1 MEIFLVVTRST
12 DGQDQYVFSSP
23 KAAFSY
29 ANNYK
34 HQQRPKILEMPVI
47 GDLEDPATVYTVS
60 WHDRTNDTMNVESV
74 FGNYMEAKRA
84 VGTQGRVLRR
94 EIRST

>member
-1 MEIFLVVTRST
+1 MEIFLVVTRSA
-12 DGQDQYVFSSP
+12 DWQDQYVFSSP

-29 ANNYK
+29 AKNHE

-74 FGNYMEAKRA
+74 FGSYMEAKRA
-84 VGTQGRVLRR
+84 VGSQGRVLRR
-94 EIRST
+94 EIRSM